1 MEEGLVS
8 IITPCYNGAK
18 YISET
23 IDSVIAQT
31 YPKWEM
37 IIVDDGSKDNSAD
50 IVREYEAKDERI
62 HLIQQKNAGSAA
74 ARNNGIRQCNGQ
86 YIALLDADD
95 LWKPDFLKKQIVFMK
110 KRKAV
115 CVFCSYERI
124 DGHSKQI
131 LHPTIAKKKI
141 MTKDM
146 RVMNHIGCLSGLYDS
161 SKHGKIYLREELK
174 SLRDD
179 YAYWYDIVALEDA
192 AYGNP
197 EILASYRVLD
207 TSTTGNKK
215 KLIKKQYQFYRT
227 HLKES
232 VPEAAINVVRWG
244 VAGIVKFGGIAPEKM
259 GGTAEE
265 IVWAVNPAENSFVRF
280 HYSTS
285 ILVEVAA

>member
-18 YISET
+18 YIRET

-31 YPKWEM
+31 YSKWEM
-37 IIVDDGSKDNSAD
+37 IIVDDGSKDNSAE
-50 IVREYEAKDERI
+50 IVRGYTDERI

-95 LWKPDFLKKQIVFMK
+95 LWKPDFLKKQIAFMK

-141 MTKDM
+141 TTKDM
-146 RVMNHIGCLSGLYDS
+146 RVMNQIGCLSGLYDC

-232 VPEAAINVVRWG
+232 VPEALVNTLVWG
-244 VAGIVKFGGIAPEKM
+244 MCGLKKF
-259 GGTAEE
+259 
-265 IVWAVNPAENSFVRF
+265 S
-280 HYSTS
+280 
-285 ILVEVAA
+285 

>member
-1 MEEGLVS
+1 MEKGLVS

-31 YPKWEM
+31 YSKWEM
-37 IIVDDGSKDNSAD
+37 IIVDDGSKDNSAE
-50 IVREYEAKDERI
+50 IVRRYADKDPRVQ
-62 HLIQQKNAGSAA
+62 LVQQKNTGSAE
-74 ARNNGIRQCNGQ
+74 ARNNGIRRCNGQ

-95 LWKPDFLKKQIVFMK
+95 LWKPAFLEKQIAFMK
-110 KRKAV
+110 KKNAV

-124 DGHSKQI
+124 DGQSKSI
-131 LHPTIAKKKI
+131 LQPTYSKSKIA
-141 MTKDM
+141 TKDM
-146 RVMNHIGCLSGLYDS
+146 RIMNYIGCLSGLYDCS
-161 SKHGKIYLREELK
+161 RHGKIYLREELK

-227 HLKES
+227 HLHEN
-232 VPEAAINVVRWG
+232 VLEALINVIKWG
-244 VAGIVKFGGIAPEKM
+244 VAGVKKF
-259 GGTAEE
+259 
-265 IVWAVNPAENSFVRF
+265 S
-280 HYSTS
+280 
-285 ILVEVAA
+285 

>member
-18 YISET
+18 YIRET

-37 IIVDDGSKDNSAD
+37 IIVDDGSKDNSAE
-50 IVREYEAKDERI
+50 IVRGYTDERI
-62 HLIQQKNAGSAA
+62 HLIQQKNVGSAA

-95 LWKPDFLKKQIVFMK
+95 LWKPDFLKKQIAFMK

-124 DGHSKQI
+124 DGQSKQI

-141 MTKDM
+141 TKKDM
-146 RVMNHIGCLSGLYDS
+146 RVMNQIGCLSGLYDC

-232 VPEAAINVVRWG
+232 VLEALVNVIRWG
-244 VAGIVKFGGIAPEKM
+244 VSGIRKF
-259 GGTAEE
+259 
-265 IVWAVNPAENSFVRF
+265 S
-280 HYSTS
+280 
-285 ILVEVAA
+285 

>member
-18 YISET
+18 YIRET

-37 IIVDDGSKDNSAD
+37 IIVDDGTKDNSAE
-50 IVREYEAKDERI
+50 IVRGYTDERI

-95 LWKPDFLKKQIVFMK
+95 LWKPDFLKKQIAFMK

-141 MTKDM
+141 TTKDM
-146 RVMNHIGCLSGLYDS
+146 RVMNQIGCLSGLYDC

-232 VPEAAINVVRWG
+232 VPEALVNVIRWG
-244 VAGIVKFGGIAPEKM
+244 VSGIRKF
-259 GGTAEE
+259 
-265 IVWAVNPAENSFVRF
+265 S
-280 HYSTS
+280 
-285 ILVEVAA
+285 